1 MKIKKFFQN
10 KKNNYIYIIAEACD
24 NHFGNIQNAIKM
36 ISEAKKA
43 GEKRVKNKW
52 NPIPRYITIE
62 ISVRPKSDVARED
75 PHKMIH
81 TLLICYREN
90 WHELKF
96 VKKRTDKMCEHY
108 SQYDDVHGR
117 SM

>member
-43 GEKRVKNKW
+43 GADAIFNIIYLMRK
-52 NPIPRYITIE
+52 
-62 ISVRPKSDVARED
+62 
-75 PHKMIH
+75 
-81 TLLICYREN
+81 C
-90 WHELKF
+90 
-96 VKKRTDKMCEHY
+96 
-108 SQYDDVHGR
+108 
-117 SM
+117 